1 MALKITKHDIGAEV
15 ISILTKGIYPDPR
28 DALREYIQNGVDAD
42 AQNIEIK
49 IRTDSI
55 AIEDDGFGMDKETLE
70 KAIRVG
76 ISDKN
81 PSVDVGFRGI
91 GIYSSFHLCK
101 RLDIYSKPKN
111 NSSAPSLLSF
121 DFHSMR
127 NKLND
132 QQSARLTGKITSD
145 NLIDLQSLLQDNIT
159 LSKLEESDYKK
170 IGTRIEMVGLEPIF
184 FKSLSKFE
192 EVADYLQQV
201 VPLHFNSDKFRWA
214 KKIEDRITTICKQ
227 HNAEFKLINL
237 TLQVH
242 SRIEKLYRPYTDE
255 QFKGYP
261 NEPFFKE
268 VKNKDIFFGVTWG
281 CLNPARKKIG
291 EKALRGFLIKKQGF
305 AIGDRADV
313 GKYFGRTTF
322 FDRYIGEVIVV
333 HRDLLPNAA
342 RSDFEISPLS
352 SLFYEGLNNVAS
364 YYNNK
369 ANEYQEYTKGDEQ
382 LDTAIEKLK
391 ELYANAGYFADHPE
405 HLVDMIVEIRMYY
418 DQIKGRLNRK
428 AIRSDRI
435 NDAESFVKS
444 ARTLE
449 KKIQELINQK
459 RQKTKILKSKKLPEI
474 AMLDEIKKLPSTR
487 KSVKEKEPENLLEV
501 FESLDL
507 PLNDQLRTVLEL
519 IDERYIQGTSV
530 NKEDYI
536 DNLKKLKSEIE
547 DLFSEE

>member
-1 MALKITKHDIGAEV
+1 MALRITKNDIGAEV

-28 DALREYIQNGVDAD
+28 DALREYVQNGVDAD

-55 AIEDDGFGMDKETLE
+55 TIEDDGSGMDKETLE

-91 GIYSSFHLCK
+91 GIYSSFHLCN

-111 NSSAPSLLSF
+111 NSSAPYRLSF
-121 DFHSMR
+121 DFLSMR

-132 QQSARLTGKITSD
+132 QQSARLTGEITSD
-145 NLIDLQSLLQDNIT
+145 KLIDLQSLLQDNIT
-159 LSKLEESDYKK
+159 LSKLNESDYKK
-170 IGTRIEMVGLEPIF
+170 MGTRIEMAGLEPIF

-214 KKIEDRITTICKQ
+214 EKIEERLTAICRQ
-227 HNAEFKLINL
+227 RRAEFKLINL

-255 QFKGYP
+255 QFDGYP
-261 NEPFFKE
+261 IEPFFKE
-268 VKNKDIFFGVTWG
+268 VKSKDIFFGVTWG
-281 CLNPARKKIG
+281 CLNPARKKIK

-305 AIGDRADV
+305 AIGERAGV

-322 FDRYIGEVIVV
+322 FDRYIGEIIVA

-342 RSDFEISPLS
+342 RSDFEISPLR

-369 ANEYQEYTKGDEQ
+369 ANEYQEYTKGDDQ
-382 LDTAIEKLK
+382 LDSAIEKLK
-391 ELYANAGYFADHPE
+391 ELYANASYFADHPE
-405 HLVDMIVEIRMYY
+405 HLVDMIVEIRTHY
-418 DQIKGRLNRK
+418 DQIKGRLKRN
-428 AIRSDRI
+428 AIRLDRI
-435 NDAESFVKS
+435 SDADNFVKS
-444 ARTLE
+444 ARALE

-459 RQKTKILKSKKLPEI
+459 RQKTKILKLKKLPEI

-487 KSVKEKEPENLLEV
+487 KSIKEKDPENLLEV

-507 PLNDQLRTVLEL
+507 PMNDQLKTVLEL

-530 NKEDYI
+530 NKEEYI